1 MVAVTGMALFSYLF
15 SAKSANLIHALP
27 VTRKELYFTNVLSG
41 FTFLFIP
48 QLITFM
54 VTVVVCLA
62 NGITQVEYVGLWL
75 VSVMGIGF
83 FLFSLVCLC
92 AMFTGQLFALPVY
105 FLVGNFLSVGI
116 IVVLC

>member
-1 MVAVTGMALFSYLF
+1 MKNRNKYLVVWAVICLLVVIIG
-15 SAKSANLIHALP
+15 IALP

-62 NGITQVEYVGLWL
+62 NGIR
-75 VSVMGIGF
+75 
-83 FLFSLVCLC
+83 
-92 AMFTGQLFALPVY
+92 
-105 FLVGNFLSVGI
+105 
-116 IVVLC
+116 